1 MPVALALLRPIQ
13 RGFGEKAPGALR
25 GVLSLFF
32 MAVCGV
38 SRVFHLEGLHDA
50 GFALLTGGRRVL
62 TRHWL
67 GGWVRHVRTRAARL
81 FSRMTQR
88 LRSYEGKIAGLSLDE
103 HVVARW
109 TRKLLISKGYHTTR
123 NKHLRCEKLFYF
135 FDLAGNAFR
144 FMVPTL
150 GRIGLCKLARPLIR
164 MFRREARPAAIR
176 LIVDA
181 GATLKHS
188 EFRAL
193 LLEPKLTVLARAPRS
208 PRLMRQWKAL
218 PPERFVEHRE
228 PGEWVKA
235 PEKRLFVAET
245 RTTLKGD
252 RPEDRPVR
260 TIVAKESAGVR
271 GRPTKDRW
279 HIIFTND
286 EITSAYDLIREFRTR
301 QHHEQGYRVLVH
313 DEALDA
319 TTNGYNKKARDRRR
333 PGFNHGP
340 IHIVAWVKAL
350 AYNAMRALSERLPGR
365 LARAHPRTLRRF
377 FLNRP
382 GTIWQ
387 TPTDLIVQMDY
398 FPEQRRIEHLI
409 ADLNEATVRLP
420 WHGDRR
426 LVLSLTPEPKRHE
439 NAEGCSAMPLVGRT
453 VWC

>member
-1 MPVALALLRPIQ
+1 MPAALALLRPIQ
-13 RGFGEKAPGALR
+13 RTFGKKAPGALR
-25 GVLSLFF
+25 GVLSVFF

-62 TRHWL
+62 TRRWL

-88 LRSYEGKIAGLSLDE
+88 LRSYEGKIASLSLDE
-103 HVVARW
+103 HVVVRW

-135 FDLAGNAFR
+135 FDLAGNAFC
-144 FMVPTL
+144 FLVPTL
-150 GRIGLCKLARPLIR
+150 GRIGLGKLVRPLIR

-181 GATLKHS
+181 GAIVKHS

-193 LLEPKLTVLARAPRS
+193 LLESKLIVLVRAPRQ
-208 PRLMRQWKAL
+208 PHLMRQWKAL

-228 PGEWVKA
+228 SGDWVGA

-245 RTTLKGD
+245 RTVLKDD
-252 RPEDRPVR
+252 RPEHRPVR
-260 TIVAKESAGVR
+260 TIVAKESANAR
-271 GRPTKDRW
+271 GRPKKDRW
-279 HIIFTND
+279 HVIFTND
-286 EITSAYDLIREFRTR
+286 ETTSAYDLIREFRTR
-301 QHHEQGYRVLVH
+301 QHHEQAYRVLVH

-319 TTNGYNKKARDRRR
+319 TTNGYNKEARDRRR

-340 IHIVAWVKAL
+340 IQIVAWIKAL
-350 AYNAMRALSERLPGR
+350 AYNALRALSERLPGR
-365 LARAHPRTLRRF
+365 LARAHPRTVRRL

-387 TPTDLIVQMDY
+387 TPSDLIVQMDY
-398 FPEQRRIEHLI
+398 FPEQRRIEHLV
-409 ADLNEATVRLP
+409 AELNHQDVRLP
-420 WHGDRR
+420 WHGNRR
-426 LVLSLTPEPKRHE
+426 LVLSLTPKPTRRKD
-439 NAEGCSAMPLVGRT
+439 AEACSAMPVAVRA
-453 VWC
+453 VRC